1 MSEQTVSA
9 RFTGPYVSVKK
20 NPETGVTTRKVLFNY
35 VIISGD
41 VDAYSE
47 DKASTDNLS
56 LQSDG
61 EFAGKP
67 RYVSTTDQGLQVEL
81 TRREKKENGIGTGIF
96 GWYTDDLESILENQ
110 MLNELPE
117 FAKQEV
123 AKDLIAQA
131 RAKAQA
137 TLANVRAMKARVTP
151 VVNPTENPDL
161 AGM

>member
-9 RFTGPYVSVKK
+9 KFTGPYVSVKK
-20 NPETGVTTRKVLFNY
+20 NPVTGVTTRKVLFNY

-56 LQSDG
+56 LQTDG

-67 RYVSTTDQGLQVEL
+67 RYVSTTDKGLQVEL
-81 TRREKKENGIGTGIF
+81 TRREKKELGVGLGIYD
-96 GWYTDDLESILENQ
+96 WYSDDLEEILENQ

-117 FAKQEV
+117 FAKAEV

-151 VVNPTENPDL
+151 VVTPTENPDL
-161 AGM
+161 TGM

>member
-1 MSEQTVSA
+1 MSEQTVIA
-9 RFTGPYVSVKK
+9 KFTAPYVSVKK

-47 DKASTDNLS
+47 DKASTDHLS
-56 LQSDG
+56 LEKEG

-67 RYVSTTDQGLQVEL
+67 RFVSTTDKGLQVEL
-81 TRREKKENGIGTGIF
+81 TRREKKIDGVGTGIF
-96 GWYTDDLESILENQ
+96 EWYADDLADILENQ

-117 FAKQEV
+117 FAKAEV

-161 AGM
+161 TGM